1 MGYRLEVAEVEPEY
15 KICGG
20 KLYGYYGLV
29 QAGDGIE
36 ELESWK
42 WLEERDIIDG
52 GEVWTYGCSIGA
64 VVGADD
70 FRQFWAL
77 YAADFEKVT
86 GRSIELDE
94 AAQASLENDKD
105 KLITW
110 G

>member
-42 WLEERDIIDG
+42 WLKEYDIIDG
-52 GEVWTYGCSIGA
+52 DEVWSYGCSID
-64 VVGADD
+64 VVVSADD

-77 YAADFEKVT
+77 YVDDFEKIT
-86 GRSIELDE
+86 GKHIELDDR
-94 AAQASLENDKD
+94 AQVSLENDKD